1 MELTVDSILLGAD
14 GSGLVTF
21 RFSIGEPKE
30 WLLEI
35 PYSNSVSID
44 EGVKQAAAQLAQ
56 CAKALTEDALAA
68 RRTSSTCGLKLGRVQ
83 DAKTLINYLLHG

>member
-1 MELTVDSILLGAD
+1 MELAVDSILLGTD

-21 RFSIGEPKE
+21 RFNIGEPKE

-35 PYSNSVSID
+35 PYSNSASID

-56 CAKALTEDALAA
+56 CAKALNEEALALA
-68 RRTSSTCGLKLGRVQ
+68 ESSATTG
-83 DAKTLINYLLHG
+83 

>member
-21 RFSIGEPKE
+21 RFNIGEPKE

-35 PYSNSVSID
+35 PYSKSASID

-56 CAKALTEDALAA
+56 CAKALTEEALALA
-68 RRTSSTCGLKLGRVQ
+68 ERAETKG
-83 DAKTLINYLLHG
+83 

>member
-14 GSGLVTF
+14 GTGLVTF

-35 PYSNSVSID
+35 PYSNSASID

-56 CAKALTEDALAA
+56 CAKALSEDALALA
-68 RRTSSTCGLKLGRVQ
+68 ELADTG
-83 DAKTLINYLLHG
+83 N

>member
-1 MELTVDSILLGAD
+1 MELTVDLILLGAD

-35 PYSNSVSID
+35 PYSNSASID

-56 CAKALTEDALAA
+56 CAKALTEDALALA
-68 RRTSSTCGLKLGRVQ
+68 EHAETAG
-83 DAKTLINYLLHG
+83 

>member
-35 PYSNSVSID
+35 PYSNSASID

-56 CAKALTEDALAA
+56 CAKALTEDALALA
-68 RRTSSTCGLKLGRVQ
+68 EQAEPAG
-83 DAKTLINYLLHG
+83 